1 MKAGTLWGWGTD
13 QSWGVSWEPR
23 TRLGEQARSW
33 MAGVWAG
40 CRDGAAEKALKDVG
54 ESPHPSSSVP
64 RLDSQGEVPWEG
76 AHWGRNPEALGR
88 GGPQAGERLRL

>member
-1 MKAGTLWGWGTD
+1 
-13 QSWGVSWEPR
+13 
-23 TRLGEQARSW
+23 

-40 CRDGAAEKALKDVG
+40 CRDGEAEKALKDVG

-76 AHWGRNPEALGR
+76 GTLGE
-88 GGPQAGERLRL
+88 QS